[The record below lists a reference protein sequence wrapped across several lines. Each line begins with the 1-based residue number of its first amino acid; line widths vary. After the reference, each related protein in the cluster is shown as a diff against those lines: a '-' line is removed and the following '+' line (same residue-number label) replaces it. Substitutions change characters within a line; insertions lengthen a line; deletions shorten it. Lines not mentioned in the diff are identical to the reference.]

1 MIPNDTTREQVF
13 IADLVKSLLTDVR
26 RAQADAIKSHGK
38 PEAGFDMGVV
48 QGYWQVFSSLISRM
62 QIYEIDLTQ
71 YGLEGF
77 DADDIWT
84 PIRESLAAKKKA
96 LGNENSL

>member
-1 MIPNDTTREQVF
+1 MASNETSREQVF
-13 IADLVKSLLTDVR
+13 IADLVKSLMADVR
-26 RAQADAIKSHGK
+26 RAQADVIKSHGK

-62 QIYEIDLTQ
+62 QIYELDLAE

-77 DADDIWT
+77 DADDIWI
-84 PIRESLAAKKKA
+84 PIRESLAAKKQEP
-96 LGNENSL
+96 GNENS